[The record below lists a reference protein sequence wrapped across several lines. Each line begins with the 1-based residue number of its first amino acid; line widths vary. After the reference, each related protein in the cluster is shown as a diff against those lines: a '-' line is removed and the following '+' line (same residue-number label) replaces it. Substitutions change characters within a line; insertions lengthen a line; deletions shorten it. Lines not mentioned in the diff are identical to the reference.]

1 MNDPNDFFDD
11 LIDIDDDDT
20 DMDDPAMLDDEEDED
35 EEDEDEPIDTRTVV
49 LAKNGMIALLSL
61 RTSANGGQVVRVDP
75 RQALPTAQTY
85 DDGDAAMKWFKRSV
99 ATSRKNGWDIV
110 YNGAPLLG

>member
-1 MNDPNDFFDD
+1 MNDPTDFFDD
-11 LIDIDDDDT
+11 LIDIDDET
-20 DMDDPAMLDDEEDED
+20 DMDDPAMLDDED
-35 EEDEDEPIDTRTVV
+35 EDEDEPIDTRTVV
-49 LAKNGMIALLSL
+49 LSKNGMIALLSL

-99 ATSRKNGWDIV
+99 ATSRKNGWDVV
-110 YNGAPLLG
+110 YNGAPLVG